1 MKKVH
6 TPDNVAHLWANQ
18 NQEEART
25 QTSNLYFYGTE
36 IYSYG
41 SHFCIAKHVQNGV
54 VLFTERDY
62 SNTTSKHKS
71 IVRYAC
77 SHKEIVYCYN
87 PIGSHEQNFQA
98 WRQECEG
105 YIEKLAKARK
115 PEKYIQELEGVK
127 YRAERYATL
136 FDIAVPE
143 ELSKAWAI
151 TDKEEVVAY
160 MEAKA
165 EAIKKEK
172 ARKLRLAKKKHKEE
186 VQKWKN
192 FETYRLYS
200 RGEYDLL
207 RYNKENKRF
216 QTSQGVE
223 IPLAIGLGIHK
234 RLANSEA
241 VEKILEFEVKEI
253 TPKYIQVGCHKVERK
268 EIDEI
273 IKQAQ
278 EE

>member
-18 NQEEART
+18 HQEEART

-105 YIEKLAKARK
+105 HIEKLAKARK

-127 YRAERYATL
+127 YRAERYANL

-143 ELSKAWAI
+143 SLSVAWTI
-151 TDKEEVVAY
+151 TDKQEVVAY
-160 MEAKA
+160 MEKKA

-223 IPLAIGLGIHK
+223 IPLAIGLGVYK
-234 RLANSEA
+234 RLTNSEA
-241 VEKILEFEVKEI
+241 VGKILEFEVKEI
-253 TPKYIQVGCHKVERK
+253 TKKHIVVGCHKVEMK
-268 EIDEI
+268 EIEQI
-273 IKQAQ
+273 IKQVQ
-278 EE
+278 VE

>member
-18 NQEEART
+18 HQEEART
-25 QTSNLYFYGTE
+25 QTYNLYFNGKS

-41 SHFCIAKHVQNGV
+41 SHFCIAKHVEGA
-54 VLFTERDY
+54 VLFTEREY

-71 IVRYAC
+71 IVRNAC
-77 SHKEIVYCYN
+77 SHKNIVYCYN
-87 PIGSHEQNFQA
+87 PLGSHEQNFQA

-127 YRAERYATL
+127 YRAERYAKL

-143 ELSKAWAI
+143 ELTQAWGITSKAEI
-151 TDKEEVVAY
+151 VSY

-165 EAIKKEK
+165 EAIRKRKEAQEKRLKKEHRDNVK
-172 ARKLRLAKKKHKEE
+172 KFRDFKTPRVYTRL
-186 VQKWKN
+186 
-192 FETYRLYS
+192 
-200 RGEYDLL
+200 EYDLL
-207 RYNKENKRF
+207 RYNPSNQRF

-223 IPLAIGLGIHK
+223 IPLAIGLGIYK
-234 RLANSEA
+234 RLVNNQA
-241 VEKILEFEVKEI
+241 VEKVLDFEVKEI
-253 TPKYIQVGCHKVERK
+253 TKKYIQVGCHKVEIK
-268 EIDEI
+268 EIA
-273 IKQAQ
+273 KVVAQAN
-278 EE
+278 

>member
-1 MKKVH
+1 MKRVH

-18 NQEEART
+18 HQEDART
-25 QTSNLYFYGTE
+25 PTNNLYFRGTE

-41 SHFCIAKHVQNGV
+41 SHFCIAKHVEGA
-54 VLFTERDY
+54 VLFTEREY

-71 IVRYAC
+71 IVRNAC
-77 SHKEIVYCYN
+77 SHKNIVYCYN
-87 PIGSHEQNFQA
+87 PLGSHEQNFQA
-98 WRQECEG
+98 WRNECEG

-127 YRAERYATL
+127 YRAERYANL
-136 FDIAVPE
+136 FEITVPE
-143 ELSKAWAI
+143 TLIRAWVI
-151 TDKEEVVAY
+151 TDKQEVVAY

-165 EAIKKEK
+165 EAIAKEK

-223 IPLAIGLGIHK
+223 IPLAIGLGVYK

-253 TPKYIQVGCHKVERK
+253 TKKYIVVGCHKVEMK
-268 EIDEI
+268 EIEEI
-273 IKQAQ
+273 IKQAV
-278 EE
+278 E

>member
-1 MKKVH
+1 MKRVH

-18 NQEEART
+18 HQEDART
-25 QTSNLYFYGTE
+25 PTSNLYFNGTE

-41 SHFCIAKHVQNGV
+41 SHFCIAKHVEGA
-54 VLFTERDY
+54 VLFTEREY

-71 IVRYAC
+71 IVRNAC
-77 SHKEIVYCYN
+77 SHKNIVYCYN
-87 PIGSHEQNFQA
+87 PLGSHEQNFQA
-98 WRQECEG
+98 WRNECEG

-127 YRAERYATL
+127 YRAERYANL
-136 FDIAVPE
+136 FNIAVPE
-143 ELSKAWAI
+143 SLSVAWAI
-151 TDKEEVVAY
+151 TDKQEVVAY
-160 MEAKA
+160 MEKKA

-216 QTSQGVE
+216 QTSQG
-223 IPLAIGLGIHK
+223 
-234 RLANSEA
+234 
-241 VEKILEFEVKEI
+241 
-253 TPKYIQVGCHKVERK
+253 
-268 EIDEI
+268 
-273 IKQAQ
+273 
-278 EE
+278 

>member
-1 MKKVH
+1 MKRVH

-18 NQEEART
+18 HQEDART
-25 QTSNLYFYGTE
+25 PTSNLYFRGTE

-41 SHFCIAKHVQNGV
+41 SHFCIAKHVEGA
-54 VLFTERDY
+54 VLFTEREY

-71 IVRYAC
+71 IVRNAC
-77 SHKEIVYCYN
+77 SHKNIVYCYN
-87 PIGSHEQNFQA
+87 PLGSHEQNFQA
-98 WRQECEG
+98 WRNECEG

-127 YRAERYATL
+127 YRAERYANL
-136 FDIAVPE
+136 FEIAVPE
-143 ELSKAWAI
+143 TLSRAWAI
-151 TDKEEVVAY
+151 TDKQEVVAY
-160 MEAKA
+160 MEKKA

-223 IPLAIGLGIHK
+223 IPLAIGLGVYK

-253 TPKYIQVGCHKVERK
+253 TKKHIVVGCHKVEMK
-268 EIDEI
+268 EIEQI
-273 IKQAQ
+273 IKQAV
-278 EE
+278 E

>member
-18 NQEEART
+18 HQEDART
-25 QTSNLYFYGTE
+25 PTSNLYFRGTE

-41 SHFCIAKHVQNGV
+41 SHFCIAKHVEGA
-54 VLFTERDY
+54 VLFTEREY

-71 IVRYAC
+71 IVRNAC
-77 SHKEIVYCYN
+77 SHKNIVYCYN
-87 PIGSHEQNFQA
+87 PLGSHEQNFQA
-98 WRQECEG
+98 WRNECEG

-127 YRAERYATL
+127 YRAERYANL
-136 FDIAVPE
+136 FEIAVPE
-143 ELSKAWAI
+143 TLSRAWAI
-151 TDKEEVVAY
+151 TDKQEVVAY
-160 MEAKA
+160 MEKKA

-172 ARKLRLAKKKHKEE
+172 ARELRLAKKKHKEE

-223 IPLAIGLGIHK
+223 IPLAIGLGIYK
-234 RLANSEA
+234 RLTNNQA
-241 VEKILEFEVKEI
+241 VEKVLDFEVKEI
-253 TPKYIQVGCHKVERK
+253 TKKYIQVGCHKVEMK
-268 EIDEI
+268 EIA
-273 IKQAQ
+273 KVVAQAN
-278 EE
+278 

>member
-1 MKKVH
+1 MKRVH

-18 NQEEART
+18 HQEDART
-25 QTSNLYFYGTE
+25 PTNNLYFRGTE

-41 SHFCIAKHVQNGV
+41 SHFCIAKHVEGA
-54 VLFTERDY
+54 VLFTEREY

-71 IVRYAC
+71 IVRNAC
-77 SHKEIVYCYN
+77 SHKNIVYCYN
-87 PIGSHEQNFQA
+87 PLGSHEQNFQA
-98 WRQECEG
+98 WRNECEG

-127 YRAERYATL
+127 YRAERYANL
-136 FDIAVPE
+136 FEITVPE
-143 ELSKAWAI
+143 TLIRAWVI
-151 TDKEEVVAY
+151 TDKQEVVAY

-165 EAIKKEK
+165 EAIAKEK

-223 IPLAIGLGIHK
+223 IPLAIGLGVYK

-253 TPKYIQVGCHKVERK
+253 TKKHIVVGCHKVEMK
-268 EIDEI
+268 EIEEI
-273 IKQAQ
+273 IKQAV
-278 EE
+278 E

>member
-1 MKKVH
+1 MKRVH

-18 NQEEART
+18 LQEDART
-25 QTSNLYFYGTE
+25 PTSNLYFNGTE

-41 SHFCIAKHVQNGV
+41 SHFCIAKHVEGA
-54 VLFTERDY
+54 VLFTEREY

-71 IVRYAC
+71 IVRNAC
-77 SHKEIVYCYN
+77 SHKNIVYCYN
-87 PIGSHEQNFQA
+87 PLGSHEQNFQA
-98 WRQECEG
+98 WRDECEG

-127 YRAERYATL
+127 HRAEMYAIL

-143 ELSKAWAI
+143 SLSVAWAI
-151 TDKEEVVAY
+151 TDKQEVVAY
-160 MEAKA
+160 MEKKA

-172 ARKLRLAKKKHKEE
+172 ARKLRLAKKKHKED

-223 IPLAIGLGIHK
+223 IPLAIGLGVYK

-253 TPKYIQVGCHKVERK
+253 TKKHIVVGCHKVEMK
-268 EIDEI
+268 EIEEI
-273 IKQAQ
+273 IKQAIG
-278 EE
+278 

>member
-1 MKKVH
+1 MKRVH

-18 NQEEART
+18 HQEDART
-25 QTSNLYFYGTE
+25 PTSNLYFNGTE

-41 SHFCIAKHVQNGV
+41 SHFCIAKHVEGA
-54 VLFTERDY
+54 VLFTEREY

-71 IVRYAC
+71 IVRNAC
-77 SHKEIVYCYN
+77 SHKNIVYCYN
-87 PIGSHEQNFQA
+87 PLGSHEQNFQA
-98 WRQECEG
+98 WRNECEG

-127 YRAERYATL
+127 YRAERYANL

-143 ELSKAWAI
+143 SLSVAWAI
-151 TDKEEVVAY
+151 TDKQEVVAY
-160 MEAKA
+160 MEKKA

-223 IPLAIGLGIHK
+223 IPLAIGLGVYK

-253 TPKYIQVGCHKVERK
+253 TKKHIVVGCHKVEMK
-268 EIDEI
+268 EIEEI
-273 IKQAQ
+273 IKQVQ
-278 EE
+278 E